1 MKIISLI
8 ESCLYFLILDS
19 IINSEFIQILSGK
32 IMIQEIIV
40 YSIIAVFI
48 GISQVIIQPFR
59 VLELVE
65 VPF

>member
-48 GISQVIIQPFR
+48 GISQVIIEPFR

>member
-48 GISQVIIQPFR
+48 GISQVIIQSFR

-65 VPF
+65 VLF

>member
-32 IMIQEIIV
+32 IMIQQIIV

-48 GISQVIIQPFR
+48 GISQVIIEPFR